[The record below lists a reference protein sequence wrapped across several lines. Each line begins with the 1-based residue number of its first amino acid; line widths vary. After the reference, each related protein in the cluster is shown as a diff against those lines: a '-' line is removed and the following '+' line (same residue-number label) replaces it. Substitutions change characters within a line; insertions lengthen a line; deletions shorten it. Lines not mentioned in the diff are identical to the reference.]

1 MKKTFTFHTRSRLWI
16 LCAAVCMV
24 WAVPLHAQT
33 RRISLNLKNATIQ
46 QAVIALQQ
54 QGYSLSVKADD
65 VDMKAPVDIHAR
77 NEELQAVVDR
87 IFAGQDVNCII
98 NDKSILITKVPSQ
111 PSSEDSPQ
119 ESSVTGQVKGPNGLP
134 LVGVTVLIDGTMVG
148 TTTDASG
155 NFRIRAKSGD
165 TLVFSYIGYDERR
178 EKVGVRTE
186 IDVTLAESSTLVNE
200 VVVIGYGTQ
209 SRRTLSTAIS
219 KVSGEVLDNAPAATV
234 GDALKGRVAG
244 LHVQTSNAIAGE
256 SPRMMIRGG
265 SSITMGNDP
274 IYIVDGALREDLTGI
289 NTNDIES
296 MEVLKDAASAS
307 IYGARASNGVILVTT
322 KKGSL
327 AKGPQI
333 VFDLQ
338 LGCSSP
344 SRKWDFM
351 NAREYISFLRPVISK
366 AYANGIEH
374 NAKTMLSGPN
384 AYGTG
389 NTAPNANYSTRYLD
403 YGQPVPAGYQWM
415 YRRILAQGVHRCKR
429 RNRQTEICRVGQLSR
444 RRRHGCDEQL
454 QGLHLARQH
463 VVQDY
468 EESGGVDYVRL
479 VAPEKASAHR
489 QLLSGHRPGHHS
501 RTHGARIRRQ
511 RRLVSAEFQRQR
523 P

>member
-1 MKKTFTFHTRSRLWI
+1 MEKTFTFHTRSRLWI

-24 WAVPLHAQT
+24 CTVPLHAQT

-54 QGYSLSVKADD
+54 QGYSLSVKAGD
-65 VDMKAPVDIHAR
+65 VDMKAPVNIQAR

-87 IFAGQDVNCII
+87 IFAGQGVNCII

-111 PSSEDSPQ
+111 PSAAGSPQ
-119 ESSVTGQVKGPNGLP
+119 ESTVTGQVKGPNGLP

-178 EKVGVRTE
+178 EKVGARTE

-338 LGCSSP
+338 LGC
-344 SRKWDFM
+344 
-351 NAREYISFLRPVISK
+351 
-366 AYANGIEH
+366 
-374 NAKTMLSGPN
+374 
-384 AYGTG
+384 
-389 NTAPNANYSTRYLD
+389 
-403 YGQPVPAGYQWM
+403 
-415 YRRILAQGVHRCKR
+415 
-429 RNRQTEICRVGQLSR
+429 
-444 RRRHGCDEQL
+444 
-454 QGLHLARQH
+454 
-463 VVQDY
+463 
-468 EESGGVDYVRL
+468 
-479 VAPEKASAHR
+479 
-489 QLLSGHRPGHHS
+489 
-501 RTHGARIRRQ
+501 
-511 RRLVSAEFQRQR
+511 
-523 P
+523 

>member
-307 IYGARASNGVILVTT
+307 IYGARH
-322 KKGSL
+322 
-327 AKGPQI
+327 P
-333 VFDLQ
+333 
-338 LGCSSP
+338 
-344 SRKWDFM
+344 
-351 NAREYISFLRPVISK
+351 
-366 AYANGIEH
+366 
-374 NAKTMLSGPN
+374 
-384 AYGTG
+384 
-389 NTAPNANYSTRYLD
+389 TA
-403 YGQPVPAGYQWM
+403 
-415 YRRILAQGVHRCKR
+415 
-429 RNRQTEICRVGQLSR
+429 
-444 RRRHGCDEQL
+444 
-454 QGLHLARQH
+454 
-463 VVQDY
+463 
-468 EESGGVDYVRL
+468 
-479 VAPEKASAHR
+479 
-489 QLLSGHRPGHHS
+489 
-501 RTHGARIRRQ
+501 
-511 RRLVSAEFQRQR
+511 
-523 P
+523 

>member
-1 MKKTFTFHTRSRLWI
+1 MKRVLTTLLKSVCIIALVLGGMDAQAQGNLVTGAVRDAKGEPVIGATVIVKGTATGATSGADGRYSIQAGPDATLEFSFIGYKKQEVPVGTRS
-16 LCAAVCMV
+16 V
-24 WAVPLHAQT
+24 
-33 RRISLNLKNATIQ
+33 
-46 QAVIALQQ
+46 
-54 QGYSLSVKADD
+54 
-65 VDMKAPVDIHAR
+65 
-77 NEELQAVVDR
+77 
-87 IFAGQDVNCII
+87 
-98 NDKSILITKVPSQ
+98 
-111 PSSEDSPQ
+111 
-119 ESSVTGQVKGPNGLP
+119 
-134 LVGVTVLIDGTMVG
+134 
-148 TTTDASG
+148 
-155 NFRIRAKSGD
+155 
-165 TLVFSYIGYDERR
+165 
-178 EKVGVRTE
+178 
-186 IDVTLAESSTLVNE
+186 IDVRLEEDALMVDD

-219 KVSGEVLDNAPAATV
+219 KVSGEVFDNAPAATV

-403 YGQPVPAGYQWM
+403 YG
-415 YRRILAQGVHRCKR
+415 
-429 RNRQTEICRVGQLSR
+429 
-444 RRRHGCDEQL
+444 
-454 QGLHLARQH
+454 
-463 VVQDY
+463 
-468 EESGGVDYVRL
+468 
-479 VAPEKASAHR
+479 
-489 QLLSGHRPGHHS
+489 
-501 RTHGARIRRQ
+501 
-511 RRLVSAEFQRQR
+511 
-523 P
+523 

>member
-244 LHVQTSNAIAGE
+244 RTDEQRHSRRVSPHDDSRRIVHHDGQRSDLHCG
-256 SPRMMIRGG
+256 RGFARG
-265 SSITMGNDP
+265 PDR
-274 IYIVDGALREDLTGI
+274 YQYKRHRVDGG
-289 NTNDIES
+289 
-296 MEVLKDAASAS
+296 
-307 IYGARASNGVILVTT
+307 
-322 KKGSL
+322 
-327 AKGPQI
+327 
-333 VFDLQ
+333 
-338 LGCSSP
+338 
-344 SRKWDFM
+344 
-351 NAREYISFLRPVISK
+351 
-366 AYANGIEH
+366 
-374 NAKTMLSGPN
+374 
-384 AYGTG
+384 
-389 NTAPNANYSTRYLD
+389 
-403 YGQPVPAGYQWM
+403 
-415 YRRILAQGVHRCKR
+415 AQG
-429 RNRQTEICRVGQLSR
+429 
-444 RRRHGCDEQL
+444 
-454 QGLHLARQH
+454 
-463 VVQDY
+463 
-468 EESGGVDYVRL
+468 
-479 VAPEKASAHR
+479 
-489 QLLSGHRPGHHS
+489 
-501 RTHGARIRRQ
+501 
-511 RRLVSAEFQRQR
+511 RRLGQYLRR
-523 P
+523 

>member
-186 IDVTLAESSTLVNE
+186 IDVTLAES
-200 VVVIGYGTQ
+200 
-209 SRRTLSTAIS
+209 
-219 KVSGEVLDNAPAATV
+219 
-234 GDALKGRVAG
+234 
-244 LHVQTSNAIAGE
+244 
-256 SPRMMIRGG
+256 
-265 SSITMGNDP
+265 
-274 IYIVDGALREDLTGI
+274 
-289 NTNDIES
+289 
-296 MEVLKDAASAS
+296 
-307 IYGARASNGVILVTT
+307 
-322 KKGSL
+322 
-327 AKGPQI
+327 
-333 VFDLQ
+333 
-338 LGCSSP
+338 
-344 SRKWDFM
+344 
-351 NAREYISFLRPVISK
+351 
-366 AYANGIEH
+366 
-374 NAKTMLSGPN
+374 
-384 AYGTG
+384 
-389 NTAPNANYSTRYLD
+389 
-403 YGQPVPAGYQWM
+403 
-415 YRRILAQGVHRCKR
+415 
-429 RNRQTEICRVGQLSR
+429 
-444 RRRHGCDEQL
+444 
-454 QGLHLARQH
+454 
-463 VVQDY
+463 
-468 EESGGVDYVRL
+468 
-479 VAPEKASAHR
+479 
-489 QLLSGHRPGHHS
+489 
-501 RTHGARIRRQ
+501 
-511 RRLVSAEFQRQR
+511 
-523 P
+523 